1 MTATVRVPVVVLTG
15 FLGSGKTTLLS
26 HLIRDPCMA
35 RTAVIINEFGEIGL
49 DHLLVAKSDENVVL
63 MDSGCVCCS
72 IRTDLSDALRDLG
85 RRRDAGEVP
94 LFDRVVIETTGLADP
109 APILHTLMTE
119 PELSDRYS
127 LNGVVTT
134 VDSVHG
140 VGQLEVQ
147 EESVKQAAV
156 ADRLVLTKGDIATA
170 NQMAVLRWRLQE
182 LNPAATMIE
191 ATEASAA
198 LLLFDSSQY
207 SLDIKSLDVQRWLG
221 AEAYEAGG
229 ECDDLHQ
236 HQGPAA
242 LKFPPHKGHDP
253 VRHQGIGSFC
263 ITLDMPMTWGQLVG
277 FLDALTRLRG
287 PDLLRVK
294 GIVNV
299 AESELPVIIQGVQHL
314 FHPPVQL
321 EAWPSTDRQSQIV
334 FITRNISRSAV
345 IELLNV
351 CLASSRLS
359 QPS

>member
-1 MTATVRVPVVVLTG
+1 M
-15 FLGSGKTTLLS
+15 
-26 HLIRDPCMA
+26 
-35 RTAVIINEFGEIGL
+35 
-49 DHLLVAKSDENVVL
+49 
-63 MDSGCVCCS
+63 
-72 IRTDLSDALRDLG
+72 RDLG

-140 VGQLEVQ
+140 LGQLEVQ

-229 ECDDLHQ
+229 ECDDLHE
-236 HQGPAA
+236 HQGPGA
-242 LKFPPHKGHDP
+242 LKFPRHTGHDP
-253 VRHQGIGSFC
+253 LRHQGIGSFC